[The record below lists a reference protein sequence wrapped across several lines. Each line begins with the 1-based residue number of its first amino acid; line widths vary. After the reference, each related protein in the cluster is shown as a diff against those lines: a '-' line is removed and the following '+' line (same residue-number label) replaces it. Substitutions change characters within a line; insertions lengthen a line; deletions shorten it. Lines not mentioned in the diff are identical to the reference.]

1 MEIDLNNY
9 LDSLILKLNFENK
22 IELNCDIYKGNW
34 VRRLLSH
41 LQLVNLKPKISPI
54 TNLNNG
60 V

>member
-22 IELNCDIYKGNW
+22 IELDCDFYKENW

-41 LQLVNLKPKISPI
+41 RPLVNLKPKILQLRI
-54 TNLNNG
+54 
-60 V
+60 